1 MIFKFISF
9 YLNCFFFEKII
20 VAAKGAGIE
29 NYSSD
34 EESNFTSQSQ
44 NNQVVGSVN
53 LNPVVPIIKLEIGRP
68 EDCNFEVSDFLIFR
82 LDFAQDWPLL
92 WRIDQKF
99 FLQKFEP
106 FNQNGKIFYRSTVTV
121 SFFF

>member
-1 MIFKFISF
+1 M
-9 YLNCFFFEKII
+9 
-20 VAAKGAGIE
+20 AAKGAGIE

-34 EESNFTSQSQ
+34 EESNFTPQSH
-44 NNQVVGSVN
+44 NNQVVGTGN
-53 LNPVVPIIKLEIGRP
+53 LNPTIKLEIGLP
-68 EDCNFEVSDFLIFR
+68 EDCNFDVSDFLIFR
-82 LDFAQDWPLL
+82 LDFSQDWPLL

-121 SFFF
+121 SFSFIYFFGLIY